1 MIIIS
6 NHMKNWVSTVPVD
19 YHRLLREEQEKQRRE
34 RRVGEQSFDVNR
46 ARLSLSSEEEGG
58 KDEDE
63 ARVQKMKGSMRVVE
77 TTREK
82 ELLQLAEEMR
92 QKKETVYRDKDG
104 RVISEEAKRDEKDEA
119 YQLNMK
125 RIQLWSGGTKDP
137 DDALGLPCPF
147 RGAMNRYGI

>member
-1 MIIIS
+1 
-6 NHMKNWVSTVPVD
+6 
-19 YHRLLREEQEKQRRE
+19 
-34 RRVGEQSFDVNR
+34 
-46 ARLSLSSEEEGG
+46 
-58 KDEDE
+58 
-63 ARVQKMKGSMRVVE
+63 
-77 TTREK
+77 
-82 ELLQLAEEMR
+82 MR